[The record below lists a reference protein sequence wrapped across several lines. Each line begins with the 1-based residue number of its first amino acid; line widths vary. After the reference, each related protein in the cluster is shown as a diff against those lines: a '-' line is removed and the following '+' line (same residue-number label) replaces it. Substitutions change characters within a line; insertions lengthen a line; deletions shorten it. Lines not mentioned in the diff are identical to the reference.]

1 MCNYITM
8 IINLD
13 CITHNMKDENLLVLK
28 KIFSV
33 VLDLNSNVEVES
45 IRKID
50 TTKWDSLASVSF
62 QAAIESELGLELDI
76 EELFEITSFKMMVL
90 VLSDKGL

>member
-1 MCNYITM
+1 
-8 IINLD
+8 
-13 CITHNMKDENLLVLK
+13 MKDENLLVLK

-76 EELFEITSFKMMVL
+76 EELFEIASFKMMVL

>member
-1 MCNYITM
+1 
-8 IINLD
+8 
-13 CITHNMKDENLLVLK
+13 MKDENLLVLK

>member
-1 MCNYITM
+1 
-8 IINLD
+8 
-13 CITHNMKDENLLVLK
+13 MKDENLLVLK

-62 QAAIESELGLELDI
+62 QAAVESELGLELDI

>member
-1 MCNYITM
+1 
-8 IINLD
+8 
-13 CITHNMKDENLLVLK
+13 MKDENLLVLK

-62 QAAIESELGLELDI
+62 QAAVESELGLELDI
-76 EELFEITSFKMMVL
+76 EELFEIASFKMMVL
-90 VLSDKGL
+90 VLSDNGL

>member
-1 MCNYITM
+1 
-8 IINLD
+8 
-13 CITHNMKDENLLVLK
+13 MKDENLLVLK

-62 QAAIESELGLELDI
+62 HAAIESELGLELGI
-76 EELFEITSFKMMVL
+76 EELFEITSFKMMAL

>member
-1 MCNYITM
+1 
-8 IINLD
+8 
-13 CITHNMKDENLLVLK
+13 MKDENLLVLK

-62 QAAIESELGLELDI
+62 QAAIERELGLELDI

>member
-1 MCNYITM
+1 
-8 IINLD
+8 
-13 CITHNMKDENLLVLK
+13 MKDENLLVLK

-90 VLSDKGL
+90 VL